1 MKYVEIYKLQND
13 GEQKI
18 IATCKL
24 VDVGVECSGD
34 EIFVKNLVEQG
45 IKNYADLTHN
55 ETIFPKDGILFLE
68 NLKHAFKSGY
78 LQATDVLE
86 TKK

>member
-24 VDVGVECSGD
+24 VDTNVECNGD
-34 EIFVKNLVEQG
+34 EIFIKNLVEQG
-45 IKNYADLTHN
+45 IKNYEDLTHN
-55 ETIFPKDGILFLE
+55 EIIFPKDGILFLE

-86 TKK
+86 TKE